1 MSATSGH
8 ILTYVKRAPAS
19 MSASPNQQ
27 TWSQTQTLSLQS
39 CVFSF
44 IISAAGHV
52 TFDIV
57 LLVIP

>member
-1 MSATSGH
+1 MSATSSH
-8 ILTYVKRAPAS
+8 ILSYVKHTPAS
-19 MSASPNQQ
+19 TLASPNQQ
-27 TWSQTQTLSLQS
+27 TWSQTQIFSLQS